1 MKRIIT
7 MNLSG
12 RVLQIEE
19 PAYEQLQQYVASL
32 RNYFSKEES
41 REEIIN
47 DIEARIAEQFYSFLQ
62 KGEPCITETH
72 LREVIAAMGKPEEI
86 AGEELVDESSS
97 AGPSMGQSK
106 NTFSS
111 ESKRDFFRDANNRV
125 LGGVASG
132 IANYIGIDPVIIRV
146 LFVLLSFSSFGIV
159 SLAYIIYWI
168 LFPAKEV
175 ESYKGRRFYRNPDDR
190 VLGGVASGIAAY
202 LTVSPRNIRLIFL
215 APLLLQ
221 ILFSILDVFD
231 DSALAEMVFNLSFGS
246 LVGFSI
252 LLYIVLWVILPKA
265 ETSYQKMEMRGEPIN
280 LERIRQHVSEG
291 SSIIK
296 EKMEAW
302 GKDVEL
308 TAKQLSEKAEE
319 LAKEAK
325 QPSNNFFRSVGKFIA
340 LLFKI
345 FFFIFF
351 GGLAFVVLIALVAIV
366 FVGVVSWPLQHYIW
380 SSDYQQGLAWAT
392 IGFFLLVPV
401 VGFIV
406 WIIRRLINTKA
417 GHAYLVWT
425 FLTLWTLGWVSATLF
440 ISSITKDFSYQ
451 EKITDAVSLPASPAQ
466 KMIVKVSEPE
476 LEYSGSFSWIDGDPK
491 GWDITNDTL
500 KLSNVIIKVEA
511 SRDSVFQV
519 QLVRYANGRTEE
531 EAAKRASAIDYHLS
545 GDAVIAS
552 KSAIS
557 KNKNGDTL
565 EHTIKNLSHLQ
576 LNLGSGYSIPA
587 SSKYRAQR
595 IRVVIKVPVGG
606 RISFDE
612 SVREKLSD
620 VEFVIRRKYKN
631 KLDIE
636 WADTNIRYRSN
647 IEYIMGADG
656 LLKTEDG
663 TSISVEEVISEESR
677 ELSVP
682 PPPPTP
688 PSIKERASLAPGNF
702 PAHKKLQGWGPS
714 PLRLL
719 LG

>member
-1 MKRIIT
+1 MKKIIT
-7 MNLSG
+7 INLSG

-72 LREVIAAMGKPEEI
+72 LQEVIAAMGKPEEI
-86 AGEELVDESSS
+86 AGEELVNENSS

-106 NTFSS
+106 NTIAS

-132 IANYIGIDPVIIRV
+132 IANYVGIDPVIIRV

-159 SLAYIIYWI
+159 SLVYIILWI

-175 ESYKGRRFYRNPDDR
+175 ESYGGRRFYRNPDDR

-202 LTVSPRNIRLIFL
+202 LKVSPRNIRLIFL

-221 ILFSILDVFD
+221 ILFSILNIFD
-231 DSALAEMVFNLSFGS
+231 DSALAEMIFNLSFGS

-252 LLYIVLWVILPKA
+252 LLYIVLWIILPKA
-265 ETSYQKMEMRGEPIN
+265 ETTYQKMEMRGEPIN

-291 SSIIK
+291 SLVIK

-302 GKDVEL
+302 SKDVEL
-308 TAKQLSEKAEE
+308 TAKQLSVKAEE
-319 LAKEAK
+319 LAKEVK
-325 QPSNNFFRSVGKFIA
+325 QPGKNFFRSIGKFIT

-345 FFFIFF
+345 FFFLFF
-351 GGLAFVVLIALVAIV
+351 GGLAFVILIALVAIL

-392 IGFFLLVPV
+392 VGLFLLVPV
-401 VGFIV
+401 VGFII
-406 WIIRRLINTKA
+406 WMIRRLINTKA
-417 GHAYLVWT
+417 GHAYLAWT
-425 FLTLWTLGWVSATLF
+425 FGTLWALGWVSATLF
-440 ISSITKDFSYQ
+440 VSSITKDFSYQ
-451 EKITDAVSLPASPAQ
+451 EKIVDTVSLPVAPAQ
-466 KMIVKVSEPE
+466 KMVVRVSEPE
-476 LEYSGSFSWIDGDPK
+476 LEYSGSYSWIEGDSR

-500 KLSNVIIKVEA
+500 KLSNVIIKIEP
-511 SRDSVFQV
+511 SKDSTYQV

-531 EAAKRASAIDYHLS
+531 EAGKRASAINYHLS
-545 GDAVIAS
+545 GD
-552 KSAIS
+552 
-557 KNKNGDTL
+557 TL
-565 EHTIKNLSHLQ
+565 ENTIQNRSSLL
-576 LNLGSGYSIPA
+576 LNLGNGYSIPA

-595 IRVVIKVPVGG
+595 IRVIIKVPVGG

-612 SVREKLSD
+612 SVREKLSE
-620 VEFVIRRKYKN
+620 VELLVRRKYN
-631 KLDIE
+631 NRFDIE
-636 WADTNIRYRSN
+636 WTDTNIRYRSN

-656 LLKTEDG
+656 QLKTEDG
-663 TSISVEEVISEESR
+663 TSISVEEVISEESK

-682 PPPPTP
+682 PPPPP
-688 PSIKERASLAPGNF
+688 VIKERASLTPAHF
-702 PAHKKLQGWGPS
+702 PVHKKLQGWGPS

>member
-1 MKRIIT
+1 MKKIIT
-7 MNLSG
+7 INLSG

-72 LREVIAAMGKPEEI
+72 LQEVIAAMGKPEEI
-86 AGEELVDESSS
+86 AGEELVNENSS

-106 NTFSS
+106 NTIAP

-132 IANYIGIDPVIIRV
+132 IANYVGIDPVIIRV

-159 SLAYIIYWI
+159 SLVYIILWI

-175 ESYKGRRFYRNPDDR
+175 ESYGGRRFYRNPDDR

-202 LTVSPRNIRLIFL
+202 LKVSPRNIRLIFL

-221 ILFSILDVFD
+221 ILFSILNIFD
-231 DSALAEMVFNLSFGS
+231 DSALAEMIFNLSFGS

-252 LLYIVLWVILPKA
+252 LLYIVLWIILPKA
-265 ETSYQKMEMRGEPIN
+265 ETTYQKMEMRGEPIN

-291 SSIIK
+291 SLIIK

-319 LAKEAK
+319 LAKEVK
-325 QPSNNFFRSVGKFIA
+325 QPGKNFFRSIGKFIK

-345 FFFIFF
+345 FFFLFF
-351 GGLAFVVLIALVAIV
+351 GGLAFVILIALVAIL

-392 IGFFLLVPV
+392 VGLFLLVPV
-401 VGFIV
+401 VGFII
-406 WIIRRLINTKA
+406 WMIRRLINTKA
-417 GHAYLVWT
+417 GHAYLAWT
-425 FLTLWTLGWVSATLF
+425 FGTLWALGWVSATLF
-440 ISSITKDFSYQ
+440 VSSITKDFSYQ
-451 EKITDAVSLPASPAQ
+451 EKIVDTVSLPVAPAQ
-466 KMIVKVSEPE
+466 KMVVRVSEPE
-476 LEYSGSFSWIDGDPK
+476 LEYSGSYSWIEGDSR
-491 GWDITNDTL
+491 GWDVTSDTL
-500 KLSNVIIKVEA
+500 KLSNVIIKIEP
-511 SRDSVFQV
+511 SNDTTYQV

-531 EAAKRASAIDYHLS
+531 EAAKRASAIDYHLF
-545 GDAVIAS
+545 GDAVIAN

-557 KNKNGDTL
+557 KNKSGDTL

-595 IRVVIKVPVGG
+595 IRVIIKVPVGG

-620 VEFVIRRKYKN
+620 VELLVRRKYNN
-631 KLDIE
+631 KFDIE
-636 WADTNIRYRSN
+636 WTDTNIRYRSN
-647 IEYIMGADG
+647 IEYTMGADG
-656 LLKTEDG
+656 QLKAEDG
-663 TSISVEEVISEESR
+663 SSVFFEDVIIEETKEVPE
-677 ELSVP
+677 P
-682 PPPPTP
+682 PPA
-688 PSIKERASLAPGNF
+688 PSAIRERASLAPDYF